1 MSLFVFVCALWG
13 IGKAIAAARERARQR
28 EAERIKREQKRQRE
42 EQARLREDFRR
53 IQAEAKDRARR
64 QAEIARETVRLAK
77 EQERQ
82 RKEQEK
88 QAAQIAKH
96 DEEIRKLKQTAK
108 RLSAKL
114 EDLELRIIDLESVKE
129 LVYKQFLDAD
139 HTGDDARKEKALR
152 KLISIDN
159 QLSAAKDARQK
170 TLDGIENAERNAKAK
185 SVAFAA

>member
-28 EAERIKREQKRQRE
+28 EAERIKREQ
-42 EQARLREDFRR
+42 ARLREDFRR
-53 IQAEAKDRARR
+53 IQAEARERAKR
-64 QAEIARETVRLAK
+64 QAEIERETVRLAK
-77 EQERQ
+77 EQA
-82 RKEQEK
+82 K

-129 LVYKQFLDAD
+129 LVYKQFLEAD
-139 HTGDDARKEKALR
+139 HAGDNARKEKALR

-159 QLSAAKDARQK
+159 QLSAARDAKQK
-170 TLDGIENAERNAKAK
+170 TLDGIENANRKI
-185 SVAFAA
+185 AA

>member
-1 MSLFVFVCALWG
+1 MSLFVFVCALWS

-28 EAERIKREQKRQRE
+28 EAERIKREQ
-42 EQARLREDFRR
+42 ARLREDFRR
-53 IQAEAKDRARR
+53 IQAEARERAKR
-64 QAEIARETVRLAK
+64 QAEIERETVRLAK
-77 EQERQ
+77 EQA
-82 RKEQEK
+82 K

-129 LVYKQFLDAD
+129 LVYKQFIEAD
-139 HTGDDARKEKALR
+139 HAGDDARKEKALR

-159 QLSAAKDARQK
+159 QLSAARDAKQK
-170 TLDGIENAERNAKAK
+170 TLDGIENANRKI
-185 SVAFAA
+185 AA